1 MPDNTTRD
9 SILFDRLVDGELSMA
24 ERRDLLQSLDQRPEG
39 WRRCALAFLEAQSWR
54 GEFGQLLGDVVHPST
69 QAANLVVR
77 DAHNRK
83 RLHSAAAWLAVAASV
98 FVAFGLGTM
107 QRADQH
113 TIGTIPSSPIDQAV
127 VSQSP
132 APRALPDSK
141 NAEDVMTL
149 WVRDETGDMRPMR
162 VPLVDAG
169 ALDRELG
176 MEFQSAVPV
185 GMRERLQQRGYDV
198 QSKRRYAPLWL
209 ENGRPMILPVE
220 DTKIVPVGQNI

>member
-1 MPDNTTRD
+1 MPDKTTRD

-24 ERRDLLQSLDQRPEG
+24 ERHKLLQSLDQRPEG

-54 GEFGQLLGDVVHPST
+54 GELGQLLRDASHTPA
-69 QAANLVVR
+69 QATNLVVR
-77 DAHNRK
+77 ETRNRK
-83 RLHSAAAWLAVAASV
+83 PLHSAAAWLAVAASV
-98 FVAFGLGTM
+98 LVAFGLGTM
-107 QRADQH
+107 QRADQQ
-113 TIGTIPSSPIDQAV
+113 TIATVPSTTADQTV
-127 VSQSP
+127 GSP
-132 APRALPDSK
+132 APAPRVLPDDK
-141 NAEDVMTL
+141 NADDAMTL
-149 WVRDETGDMRPMR
+149 WVRDETGGMRPMR